1 MTLSTFWK
9 RYQKIILVVGGC
21 MIALGIILYIVQTAG
36 SWNFNRKENKLKA
49 NANLALKEIANTK
62 EQIANLKQVEA
73 AQIANVNH
81 AVKEYQDSV
90 NTTDADRI
98 ETDNALKE
106 LSNIH
111 ANSNISVE
119 ELERRLNGL

>member
-1 MTLSTFWK
+1 
-9 RYQKIILVVGGC
+9 